1 MEGKRRHIEMNS
13 AWWLPT
19 NSKAIETLSF
29 MFFGTGRKGSTT
41 VMTAE

>member
-13 AWWLPT
+13 VWWLPT
-19 NSKAIETLSF
+19 NSKAIETVSF
-29 MFFGTGRKGSTT
+29 VFFGAGRKGSTT